1 MTEVQTCA
9 LPILLIGKVDQAVER
24 INQVLAPEN
33 QAKLTQALAEVGA
46 AAASADRLARTA
58 DQTLRTQLDPA
69 RADLPGLIRQA
80 SSTLKATEGVATDA
94 RRTLATLDAVAGDA
108 RQGLA
113 RLSGPGGVLERVD
126 EGASTVTRT
135 TLPQLQNLTEESG
148 VYDEAEYAELAAIG
162 IEREWIEGIPHP
174 QLFRRFREATGIV
187 APYLPENDAVELTCW
202 RESFLATLTFG
213 SAAEA
218 LGALGLGTENVVSTI
233 YKPFVKALTRSSL
246 APRDSVFFPLHTAVD
261 DHHQEALEE
270 ISMSFASAPNGK
282 TGLRKG
288 MIKALSLRS
297 AYWDWLYERAMSR
310 IEQSVAA

>member
-1 MTEVQTCA
+1 MPVSIT
-9 LPILLIGKVDQAVER
+9 D
-24 INQVLAPEN
+24 
-33 QAKLTQALAEVGA
+33 LAEEALNHRAVNHPYLRLLGDTETGEA
-46 AAASADRLARTA
+46 DWLLRDFAENYYGYSANFPRYLTAVISRLEVPAHRASL
-58 DQTLRTQLDPA
+58 
-69 RADLPGLIRQA
+69 
-80 SSTLKATEGVATDA
+80 
-94 RRTLATLDAVAGDA
+94 
-108 RQGLA
+108 
-113 RLSGPGGVLERVD
+113 LE
-126 EGASTVTRT
+126 
-135 TLPQLQNLTEESG
+135 NLTEESG

-233 YKPFVKALTRSSL
+233 YRPFVKALTRSSL
-246 APRDSVFFPLHTAVD
+246 APRNSVFFPLHTAVD

-270 ISMSFASAPNGK
+270 ISMSYASAPNGK

-288 MIKALSLRS
+288 MLKALALRS